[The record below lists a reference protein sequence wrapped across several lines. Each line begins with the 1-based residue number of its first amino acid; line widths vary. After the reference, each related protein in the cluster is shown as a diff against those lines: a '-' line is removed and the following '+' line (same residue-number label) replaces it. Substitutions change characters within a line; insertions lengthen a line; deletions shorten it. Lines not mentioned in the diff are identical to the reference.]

1 MKKPRLPSRG
11 HPNDPGGNGSLKALS
26 YGAGKFFAFLYRN
39 IATAPTRIELR
50 IGGDIFDIDLVM
62 MDGTSEA
69 CNFVLPLFLLWSLI
83 MLRWI
88 GAGLLLSMGLRRRSP
103 MIKVLEGS

>member
-1 MKKPRLPSRG
+1 MKNPRLPSRG
-11 HPNDPGGNGSLKALS
+11 HPNDPGGNGSSKALS

-39 IATAPTRIELR
+39 IATAPIRIELR

-69 CNFVLPLFLLWSLI
+69 CNFVLPLLLRSLI
-83 MLRWI
+83 MLRWV

>member
-1 MKKPRLPSRG
+1 MPSRG

-69 CNFVLPLFLLWSLI
+69 CNFVLPLLLRSLI

-88 GAGLLLSMGLRRRSP
+88 GAGLMLSMGLRGRSP